1 MSSAISFLK
10 LGPFF
15 RVSQKRETVFNGID
29 DDFNFKQKVKGKLE
43 R

>member
-15 RVSQKRETVFNGID
+15 RASQKRETIFNGTD
-29 DDFNFKQKVKGKLE
+29 HDFNFKQKVKGKLE
-43 R
+43 H